1 MKRLVLAAALI
12 AGLPAVAGAQA
23 LTAAGI
29 ADGFTLSTF
38 YTDVIGSYPLLDV
51 ATAPDGTLIG
61 SGYGYSRLL
70 RFNEGAGTTVN
81 DLKYSDNIAVG
92 SLGGTTGTGIAT
104 VGGSTYVNI
113 LNNGIYKI
121 DPTTLGLSLVANTNT
136 TKPAYGLWAGPGGSL
151 VYGSS
156 SGVYK
161 VDPATG
167 TITQIGNVG
176 GVDGVSV
183 SPDGTIAYAE
193 AGYNIYAYNLT
204 TPAPDAPLH
213 IYTSDAI
220 HNPDGTGVISGGAL
234 NGQIVVSNNG
244 GYRNPDTGL
253 TESGSIGLI
262 DPSTGLTTIIV
273 DGLARGDLVGPDTNN
288 GTLLI
293 ADYNQV
299 LRLGLVGATI
309 GSTDAPEPA
318 SMALLGAGLVGLGA
332 LRRRKR
338 D

>member
-1 MKRLVLAAALI
+1 MKRLALAAALI
-12 AGLPAVAGAQA
+12 AGLPVAAGAQS

-38 YTDVIGSYPLLDV
+38 YTGGGSNYGLLDV
-51 ATAPDGTLIG
+51 ATAADGSLIG
-61 SGYGYSRLL
+61 TGFGYGQLL
-70 RFNEGAGTTVN
+70 RFAEGAGNTVN
-81 DLKYSDNIAVG
+81 NLLYGDRID
-92 SLGGTTGTGIAT
+92 TFTFTGVTPTGIAT

-113 LNNGIYKI
+113 NGVGIYKI
-121 DPTTLGLSLVANTNT
+121 DAGALTQTLVTNT
-136 TKPAYGLWAGPGGSL
+136 DATPPSYGLWAGPGGSL
-151 VYGSS
+151 VYAGAG
-156 SGVYK
+156 GVYK

-167 TITQIGNVG
+167 AITTIGNVTYA
-176 GVDGVSV
+176 DGVSV

-193 AGYNIYAYNLT
+193 AGGNIYAYSLTAVDPT
-204 TPAPDAPLH
+204 TPVAT
-213 IYTSDAI
+213 YTSDASAQ
-220 HNPDGTGVISGGAL
+220 PDGTGVISGGAL
-234 NGQIVVSNNG
+234 NGQIVVSNN
-244 GYRNPDTGL
+244 D
-253 TESGSIGLI
+253 GSIGLI
-262 DPSTGLTTIIV
+262 DPSTGATTIIV
-273 DGLARGDLVGPDTNN
+273 TGMTRGDLVGPDTNN

-293 ADYNQV
+293 ADINQV